1 MMMMSSQTSHLGGSI
16 SRIMTSSLIVSL
28 SLISLSCVVGPVTSF
43 LLPRQLSIQHQPS
56 IYSPIN
62 NLETQRSSLLYQS
75 SNSQDGETAT
85 AETPAS
91 SAAAGTSKRAQRK
104 ASQRAKKQRQQ
115 KSQSTNVNKATS
127 QHPEAILKRQRQ
139 RQNGNNNHATNNKRR
154 NHNFAQRAEYLSEGT
169 DNDYGFTDNLDR
181 LTLTSGIPDNTANNS
196 NNNNI
201 QLHQLHSQRVS
212 KLDEKT
218 TADDVVKAIKRAQN
232 LHDEHDVVEIAHFLL
247 EEVDQSFAYG
257 YRGSLLSRLAVA
269 SLHLQ
274 NYDIAKRCIIE
285 RRISHRSSMLPLESA
300 AIVRGLLRC
309 HRTEEAWEVLEDE
322 LSLPLEGSVQWEN
335 SDENSTQKKNDLNG
349 DDELLHLEDESIRRR
364 LAARDKLIHRAR
376 SISSIASR
384 HFYEME
390 PTEGIK
396 AVGKLKE
403 MGGVVNEAG
412 LTADDL
418 GIPWDR
424 LVKGAA
430 SCESK
435 RRDGKWD
442 NAVEGEDAASSAEI
456 PSSWPCN
463 IVYAVLDAMIAFPS
477 ENKDVTFE
485 ALCNALVRR
494 TVFVTGAVDM
504 EGCPE
509 ADRGEVAFIGRSNVG
524 KSSLVNMLTNR
535 KSLAFTSKTPGKT
548 QQFNYFAVNDKPELA
563 RQIRYGDDVPGE
575 KDRDSFYIVDLPGF
589 GFAKVTQQLRQQWS
603 DFMDEYLQ
611 ERETL
616 QAVFHLIDARHGPTD
631 EDSKIMQKVGTI
643 LGAKQQA
650 KEHCAKYIIIL
661 TKADK
666 NVKNAKSQSNPGKV
680 SNKVMEKLIE
690 TMKENRVGY
699 APIVLTSSETRLGR
713 DEVWKYLR
721 FAAER

>member
-1 MMMMSSQTSHLGGSI
+1 MMMMSSRTPHVSGGISI
-16 SRIMTSSLIVSL
+16 GRIMATSIALL
-28 SLISLSCVVGPVTSF
+28 LLSLSCVVSPVTSF
-43 LLPRQLSIQHQPS
+43 LLPRQQSLQQQHQPP
-56 IYSPIN
+56 IVLPSPSPLPITS
-62 NLETQRSSLLYQS
+62 EDGQRSLLYQS
-75 SNSQDGETAT
+75 PQSQDGNAAT
-85 AETPAS
+85 A
-91 SAAAGTSKRAQRK
+91 AAAGTSKRAQRK
-104 ASQRAKKQRQQ
+104 AAQRAKKQRQQ
-115 KSQSTNVNKATS
+115 TQTSKNINKVTS
-127 QHPEAILKRQRQ
+127 QHPEAIIKRQKQ
-139 RQNGNNNHATNNKRR
+139 QNGNNNGKRR

-169 DNDYGFTDNLDR
+169 DEQFGFNDNLDQ
-181 LTLTSGIPDNTANNS
+181 LTLTTIPKTQGDTTIEDKA
-196 NNNNI
+196 NNI
-201 QLHQLHSQRVS
+201 QFHQLHSQRVS
-212 KLDEKT
+212 KLDGET

-309 HRTEEAWEVLEDE
+309 HHTSEAWEVLEDE

-335 SDENSTQKKNDLNG
+335 NEENNNKRNKNEMN
-349 DDELLHLEDESIRRR
+349 DDELHLEDESIRRR
-364 LAARDKLIHRAR
+364 LEARDKLVHRAR

-390 PTEGIK
+390 PTEGIN

-403 MGGVVNEAG
+403 MGGIVHQAG
-412 LTADDL
+412 LTAEDV

-430 SCESK
+430 LCESK
-435 RRDGKWD
+435 RRDGAWD
-442 NAVEGEDAASSAEI
+442 DIDESEDDATAET

-463 IVYAVLDAMIAFPS
+463 IVYTVLDAMIAFPS

-631 EDSKIMQKVGTI
+631 EDIKIMQKVGTI

-680 SNKVMEKLIE
+680 SNKVMEKLIV